1 MIEYPF
7 PKASLQHR
15 FGQLLLEFALL
26 IVTLGIG
33 YFIWFFIV
41 LGRGQTP
48 GKQILKLRVYDATTG
63 MPAKWGHMFIREL
76 GIYLALSLGL
86 VVLAMYLGVQTL
98 SEMESM
104 SVFEGGQGNFEE
116 IVSSLIFLI
125 DALWIFKGNERKR
138 LIDVICKTDVLNE
151 AATQVLQK
159 DIDLRFF

>member
-15 FGQLLLEFALL
+15 FGQLLLEIALV

-33 YFIWFFIV
+33 YLIWFLIV

-76 GIYLALSLGL
+76 GIYLALAFGIGALAIVLGF
-86 VVLAMYLGVQTL
+86 QTL
-98 SEMESM
+98 SDYFESE
-104 SVFEGGQGNFEE
+104 SSFETYA
-116 IVSSLIFLI
+116 SSLVFVI

-138 LIDVICKTDVLNE
+138 LIDVVCKTDVLNE
-151 AATQVLQK
+151 AATQG
-159 DIDLRFF
+159 